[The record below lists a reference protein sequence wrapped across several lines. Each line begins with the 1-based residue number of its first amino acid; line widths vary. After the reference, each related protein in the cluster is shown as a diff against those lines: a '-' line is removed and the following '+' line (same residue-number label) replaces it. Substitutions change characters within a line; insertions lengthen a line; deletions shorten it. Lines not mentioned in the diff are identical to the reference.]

1 MQTPKYTIQVLGTE
15 FNVKAYH
22 NSPLFETALIKGSVE
37 ITSPEL
43 SQSLRLKP
51 DEIAVANN
59 GRLETSHISVT
70 TISSGKRAYFV
81 LKMNRS
87 KI

>member
-1 MQTPKYTIQVLGTE
+1 VQTPKYTIQVLGTE

-59 GRLETSHISVT
+59 ISHLGLQLFQVERGPIL
-70 TISSGKRAYFV
+70 F
-81 LKMNRS
+81 
-87 KI
+87 